1 MTAAFDPLGIE
12 LISVMAMPPVEFV
25 ALAAELGV
33 RRIGLAA
40 TPITANPHGF
50 PGWNLATDATLR
62 RKTRAAL
69 ADHGVTV
76 VLGEGFLMMPE
87 IEIADAAPAL
97 DAMAELSVPRVNS
110 IVMEAD
116 RSRAFDQFNRFAE
129 MAAERAMDATIEF
142 LPLAWP
148 ATLAEAVAFVK
159 DSGAPNGQ
167 VLVDAMHLFRSG
179 GTAEDLAA
187 VDPALIGHIQ
197 LCDVPMPARNPDYG
211 DEARHERLAPGDG
224 DLPLAEFIAAAP
236 RGLTI
241 GLEVPMLAKAQAG
254 IGARERLAPA
264 IAAAMELL
272 AGVRV

>member
-1 MTAAFDPLGIE
+1 MTGAFDPLGIE

-25 ALAAELGV
+25 TLAAELGIT
-33 RRIGLAA
+33 RIGLAGA
-40 TPITANPHGF
+40 PITANPHGF
-50 PGWNLATDATLR
+50 PGWNLITDAALR
-62 RKTRAAL
+62 RETRAAL
-69 ADHGVTV
+69 TANGVTV
-76 VLGEGFLMMPE
+76 ALGEGFLMMPG
-87 IEIADAAPAL
+87 IEIVDSAPAL
-97 DAMAELSVPRVNS
+97 DAMAELGAPRVNG

-116 RSRAFDQFNRFAE
+116 RPRAFDQFGRFAE
-129 MAAERAMDATIEF
+129 MAAARGMSATIEF

-179 GTAEDLAA
+179 GTAEELAA

-224 DLPLAEFIAAAP
+224 DLPLAGFIAAVP
-236 RGLTI
+236 PGLTI

-264 IAAAMELL
+264 IAAARELL
-272 AGVRV
+272 AGVHM